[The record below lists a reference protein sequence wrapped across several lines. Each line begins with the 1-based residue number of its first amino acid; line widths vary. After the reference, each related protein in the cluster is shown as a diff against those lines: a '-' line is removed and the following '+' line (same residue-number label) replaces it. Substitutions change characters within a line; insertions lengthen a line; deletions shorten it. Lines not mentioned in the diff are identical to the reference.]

1 MEELLIKSFSTLI
14 FASLGLGLILY
25 FVKKKLGK
33 NVDKSSGMTL
43 KVVSRLNL
51 APKSSLQIIKVGDR
65 NLLIGVTDK
74 EINLIADLTEKQTQ
88 SPKLSNNDQFQS
100 LVKNFAKTPINKK
113 LKEDLD
119 DDLSFGAFIK
129 SAFSRKS

>member
-14 FASLGLGLILY
+14 LAALGLGLIL
-25 FVKKKLGK
+25 FFLKKKLGK
-33 NVDKSSGMTL
+33 NIDKSSAINM

-51 APKSSLQIIKVGDR
+51 APKSSLQIIKIGEK

-74 EINLIADLTEKQTQ
+74 EINLISDLSEKPQIKPASQ
-88 SPKLSNNDQFQS
+88 NAEQFHA
-100 LVKNFAKTPINKK
+100 LVKNFAKTPQKK
-113 LKEDLD
+113 KIKEDFD

>member
-1 MEELLIKSFSTLI
+1 MINQ
-14 FASLGLGLILY
+14 A
-25 FVKKKLGK
+25 
-33 NVDKSSGMTL
+33 GMTL

-100 LVKNFAKTPINKK
+100 LVKNFAK
-113 LKEDLD
+113 
-119 DDLSFGAFIK
+119 
-129 SAFSRKS
+129 RQ